1 MNDEQ
6 EVILRGL
13 MAGLDMR
20 YVQMHAK
27 LLDAVA
33 KLERSR
39 SAINSGDTLRDEID
53 EALQMLIRAEH
64 DGATLQSEVADTL
77 RRQLMQARS
86 AKLAYEQGWA
96 ARAIDALAQ
105 ATPTQAA
112 VLYAL
117 LTELSTDEDQNIP
130 F

>member
-86 AKLAYEQGWA
+86 AKMAYEQGWT
-96 ARAIDALAQ
+96 ARAIDILAQ
-105 ATPTQAA
+105 ATPAQAA

-117 LTELSTDEDQNIP
+117 LTELSGDEGDIP

>member
-86 AKLAYEQGWA
+86 AKLAYEQGWT
-96 ARAIDALAQ
+96 ARAIDILAQ
-105 ATPTQAA
+105 ATPAQAA